1 MSKKDVLQFLQEN
14 RTEYVSGEALCRRLG
29 ITRAAVWKAVAALR
43 KEGYTIDARPS
54 QGYRLS
60 AEPDALSK
68 EAILS
73 FLPAFEKDSLTV
85 LGSVDSTN
93 TYLKR
98 LALSSAKGNLA
109 VIADHQSAGRGRMGR
124 SFESPAGKGVY
135 LSLLLRPHIPP
146 AEALPATGLCAVAVR
161 RAIQKVCGIDCGIKW
176 TNDLVYG
183 TRKICGILT
192 EMALESESGRV
203 QHMIVGVGVNVHH
216 SEEDFSAEVAQLA
229 SSLDM
234 ATGKTVCRAQLAA
247 AMMEELL
254 KLPTLLEHPE
264 LTKDYVADY
273 RAHCVTLNKDARL
286 MWREG
291 EEKVFALDI
300 DHSFGLVVRHA
311 DGTQETIRSGEVS
324 VRGLYGYTE

>member
-1 MSKKDVLQFLQEN
+1 MRKKDVLHFLQEN
-14 RTEYVSGEALCRRLG
+14 QTEYISGEALCRRLG

-43 KEGYTIDARPS
+43 KEGYTIEARPS
-54 QGYRLS
+54 QGYRLTAS
-60 AEPDALSK
+60 PDALTK
-68 EAILS
+68 DAILS
-73 FLPAFEKDSLTV
+73 FLPSLDEKSLTV
-85 LGSVDSTN
+85 LDSVDSTN

-98 LALSSAKGNLA
+98 LSLSCGEGGLI
-109 VIADHQSAGRGRMGR
+109 VVADHQSAGRGRMGR

-135 LSLLLRPHIPP
+135 LSLLLRPDIAP
-146 AEALPATGLCAVAVR
+146 AQAMPATGLCAVAVR

-183 TRKICGILT
+183 SKKICGILT

-216 SEEDFSAEVAQLA
+216 RAEDFSPEVSALA
-229 SSLDM
+229 SSLD
-234 ATGKTVCRAQLAA
+234 ALTGKSICRAQLTA
-247 AMMEELL
+247 AMVEELL
-254 KLPTLLEHPE
+254 KLPALLENPN
-264 LTKDYVADY
+264 TVGGYVADY
-273 RAHCVTLNKDARL
+273 RAHCVTLGKDARL

-300 DHSFGLVVRHA
+300 DDAFGLVVRHA
-311 DGTQETIRSGEVS
+311 DGTEETIRSGEVS

>member
-1 MSKKDVLQFLQEN
+1 MSKKEVLHFLQEN
-14 RTEYVSGEALCRRLG
+14 QNEYVSGEALCRRLG

-43 KEGYTIDARPS
+43 KEGYTIEARPS

-60 AEPDALSK
+60 AVPDALTK
-68 EAILS
+68 DAILS
-73 FLPAFEKDSLTV
+73 FLPSLPENKLTV
-85 LGSVDSTN
+85 LDSVDSTN

-98 LALSSAKGNLA
+98 LSLSCADSDLVA
-109 VIADHQSAGRGRMGR
+109 VADHQSAGRGRMGR

-135 LSLLLRPHIPP
+135 LSLLLRPDIAP
-146 AEALPATGLCAVAVR
+146 AQALPATGLCAVAVQ
-161 RAIQKVCGIDCGIKW
+161 RAIKSVCGIDCGIKW

-183 TRKICGILT
+183 SKKICGILT

-216 SEEDFSAEVAQLA
+216 KAEDFSPEVAALA
-229 SSLDM
+229 SSLDL
-234 ATGKTVCRAQLAA
+234 AAEQKVSRAQLTA
-247 AMMEELL
+247 AMIEEIL
-254 KLPTLLEHPE
+254 KLPALLENPAAIC
-264 LTKDYVADY
+264 DYVADY
-273 RAHCVTLNKDARL
+273 RAHCVTLGKDARL

-300 DHSFGLVVRHA
+300 DDSFGLVVRHA
-311 DGTQETIRSGEVS
+311 DGAVETIRSGEVS